1 MASDSSDS
9 EFNISDNRDTISHDA
24 GKIPPYND
32 DIAEIRKRFDELEL
46 LNEQNI
52 AKELQ
57 TKLSEYVT
65 DLKEELK
72 DINRFRF
79 WITLISVIMSVC
91 LFLFIILISLNPPI
105 WFSKLDSEF
114 QIPLILSLGASSVFL
129 MAILLRGVYR
139 TRSDRNDILPD
150 HLKQLLDVVNKQD
163 K

>member
-1 MASDSSDS
+1 
-9 EFNISDNRDTISHDA
+9 
-24 GKIPPYND
+24 
-32 DIAEIRKRFDELEL
+32 
-46 LNEQNI
+46 
-52 AKELQ
+52 
-57 TKLSEYVT
+57 
-65 DLKEELK
+65 
-72 DINRFRF
+72 
-79 WITLISVIMSVC
+79 MSVC

-114 QIPLILSLGASSVFL
+114 QTPLILSLGASSVFL

>member
-1 MASDSSDS
+1 MKILQKTGCHRDRKFRKVTF
-9 EFNISDNRDTISHDA
+9 ENQGISGNS
-24 GKIPPYND
+24 K
-32 DIAEIRKRFDELEL
+32 KRGAL
-46 LNEQNI
+46 
-52 AKELQ
+52 
-57 TKLSEYVT
+57 
-65 DLKEELK
+65 
-72 DINRFRF
+72 NRFRF